1 MTIIHKSDDYLKSL
15 TPLVSY
21 LEEEINTPTILFDT
35 NISKYVEYSALPNN
49 QELGKRLKKAFN
61 KSFRDA
67 VMNLSAAQLQE
78 YSTKGKILV
87 NGVELS
93 NETNDLVIT
102 MKFVSEG
109 LPEHFVLGGEDDI
122 CVLLDTRQDEKLK
135 NVGIVREIINKVQRM
150 RKGAGLK
157 VDDQVVVFYKLGEKS
172 LNLKN
177 AVEKERSLI
186 DQIVKKPFLEMG
198 KRQAHLQ
205 TICKSACE
213 YEEESYEIE
222 LCWANAMF
230 NEKEL
235 QV

>member
-1 MTIIHKSDDYLKSL
+1 MTIIHKSEDFLKTL

-21 LEEEINTPTILFDT
+21 LEEEINTPSILFDK
-35 NISKYVEYSALPNN
+35 NISQYVEYSALPNN

-61 KSFRDA
+61 KNFRDA
-67 VMNLSAAQLQE
+67 VTGLSAAQIQE
-78 YSTKGKILV
+78 YTSKGKITV

-93 NETNDLVIT
+93 SETNDLVIN

-109 LPEHFVLGGEDDI
+109 LAEHFVLGGEDDI

-150 RKGAGLK
+150 RKAAGLK
-157 VDDQVVVFYKLGEKS
+157 VDDQIVVFYKLGEKS
-172 LNLKN
+172 VNLKN
-177 AVEKERSLI
+177 AVEKERALI
-186 DQIVKKPFLEMG
+186 DQIVKKPFLEMSKKQG
-198 KRQAHLQ
+198 HLQ
-205 TICKSACE
+205 EISKSTCE
-213 YEEESYEIE
+213 YEEESYEVL
-222 LCWANAMF
+222 LCWANVMF